1 MHAHGP
7 KHSYSDNSWQA
18 YPPLIPGHVLD
29 LFCPPAVG
37 GPANEPG
44 PDPDLPS
51 LPPPGKSALHWAAAV
66 NNVEATLALLKNG
79 ANKDMQDSKVSP
91 SPWPTWESAPAQ
103 LPQVAESRLGWASG
117 GIHPARSQLCS
128 QPACSQG
135 WDLGPRGFNSG
146 SEEEVYGS
154 CWVTLGTLLNSFEPL
169 FSSSKWGSNGTHLI
183 ASFEDSVS

>member
-1 MHAHGP
+1 MDPNTVTQILVAGLPSPHP
-7 KHSYSDNSWQA
+7 RPYSRHFLSPCCW
-18 YPPLIPGHVLD
+18 
-29 LFCPPAVG
+29 G

-103 LPQVAESRLGWASG
+103 LPQVAESRLG
-117 GIHPARSQLCS
+117 
-128 QPACSQG
+128 
-135 WDLGPRGFNSG
+135 
-146 SEEEVYGS
+146 
-154 CWVTLGTLLNSFEPL
+154 
-169 FSSSKWGSNGTHLI
+169 
-183 ASFEDSVS
+183 